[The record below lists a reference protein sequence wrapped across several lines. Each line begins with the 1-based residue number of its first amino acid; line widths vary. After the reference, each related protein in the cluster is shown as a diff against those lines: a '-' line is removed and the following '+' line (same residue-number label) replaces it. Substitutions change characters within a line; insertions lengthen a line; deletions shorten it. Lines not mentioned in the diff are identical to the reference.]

1 VSDAQFRYSFGA
13 NKPSPSYG
21 DVAGTEYRFAQ
32 LNVGTPIED
41 TLYNSSGD
49 RIATV
54 EVYSEYMGNNFHLQ
68 ALFKVDSTDYLMR
81 FNTTGDG
88 KYDLWSGKWIN
99 LNKIVTDIPIPA
111 DYPPIVNYVQPDTL
125 QSLVSSWNCSPHVI
139 SVANIRCRAGHVD
152 LNGNYYTPGDGTLP
166 GEIAP
171 TSSIGPTR
179 DGVLKPDIS
188 ATGDVTLGS
197 APLFMVGNSTYN
209 SQLGEGGYHLRNG
222 GTSMASP
229 VVAGIAALYLERCGE
244 SSVQDF
250 KNDLFATAM
259 TDSYTGTSP
268 NVQYGNGKID
278 AFELLK
284 NKNGNLTILGDTLIC
299 QKPIEL
305 TTNINLQN
313 YEWSTGSFAPQI
325 VIPQPDTVYLSG
337 IDNQGCKMYSDTL
350 VVEQGSPLPNPNVT
364 VQGDS
369 LMASSAPNYQWYLND
384 QPISGAT
391 SQYYT
396 PTTPGY
402 YSVAVQG
409 DDNCK
414 SFSNAIDWLLSLNQ
428 EELADFIIY
437 PNPAREQINITSS
450 GQKMKQVV
458 LVSTQGKIIS
468 TTQSNSS
475 EVTISINQL
484 AKGMYTLRIKT
495 KGEIEEIPFLKY

>member
-1 VSDAQFRYSFGA
+1 
-13 NKPSPSYG
+13 
-21 DVAGTEYRFAQ
+21 
-32 LNVGTPIED
+32 
-41 TLYNSSGD
+41 
-49 RIATV
+49 
-54 EVYSEYMGNNFHLQ
+54 
-68 ALFKVDSTDYLMR
+68 
-81 FNTTGDG
+81 
-88 KYDLWSGKWIN
+88 
-99 LNKIVTDIPIPA
+99 
-111 DYPPIVNYVQPDTL
+111 
-125 QSLVSSWNCSPHVI
+125 
-139 SVANIRCRAGHVD
+139 
-152 LNGNYYTPGDGTLP
+152 
-166 GEIAP
+166 
-171 TSSIGPTR
+171 
-179 DGVLKPDIS
+179 
-188 ATGDVTLGS
+188 
-197 APLFMVGNSTYN
+197 
-209 SQLGEGGYHLRNG
+209 
-222 GTSMASP
+222 
-229 VVAGIAALYLERCGE
+229 
-244 SSVQDF
+244 
-250 KNDLFATAM
+250 
-259 TDSYTGTSP
+259 
-268 NVQYGNGKID
+268 
-278 AFELLK
+278 
-284 NKNGNLTILGDTLIC
+284 
-299 QKPIEL
+299 
-305 TTNINLQN
+305 
-313 YEWSTGSFAPQI
+313 
-325 VIPQPDTVYLSG
+325 
-337 IDNQGCKMYSDTL
+337 MYSDTL